1 MRQLSWLHHST
12 YTDLPAAFFVA
23 NSPQVPMAPEVV
35 LVNTALANQLG
46 IPMDNLDSAQQAAYF
61 SGQVLPEG
69 VSPISQA
76 YAGHQYGHY
85 RVLGDGRAH
94 LLGEHLD
101 PQGQRVDIQL
111 KGSGATPYSRG
122 GDGKASLGPM
132 LREYIISEAMHHLG
146 IPTTR
151 SLAVVS
157 TGESVIR
164 DTALPGA
171 VLTRVAASHIRVGTF
186 QFAAYAGQD
195 DSLSALIQYTIQR
208 HYPHCAQHD
217 NPALGLL
224 EAIMYRQIDLIVH
237 WMRVGF
243 IHGVMNT
250 DNMAISGETLDY
262 GPCAFMDAY
271 HSDTVFSSIDRRGRY
286 AYSQQPTI
294 ALWNLTRLAEALLP
308 QIDKNTER
316 ATQLAE
322 GVLAQFV
329 PRYEA
334 AWLAMMRAKLG
345 LLDVQADDAI
355 FIQDLLTIM
364 QAHAADYTNTFYD
377 LSYHQTL
384 SGGGY
389 ESPDFQAWYAR
400 WKARHGGKVS
410 ADAMALMRATNPVMI
425 PRNYLV
431 EQALVAAEQG
441 DMRPCHALLQA
452 QASSYLDQDKVR
464 PYQRPPQPEEMV
476 HQTFCGT

>member
-1 MRQLSWLHHST
+1 MHQLSWLQHST
-12 YTDLPAAFFVA
+12 YTDLPAAFFIA
-23 NSPQVPMAPEVV
+23 NSPQVPIAPEVV

-122 GDGKASLGPM
+122 GDGKATLGPM

-151 SLAVVS
+151 SLTVVS

-224 EAIMYRQIDLIVH
+224 AAIMHRQIDLIVH

-271 HSDTVFSSIDRRGRY
+271 HSDTVFSSIDRWGRY

-308 QIDKNTER
+308 QIDKSTER

-322 GVLAQFV
+322 SVLAQFV
-329 PRYEA
+329 PQYEA

-345 LLDVQADDAI
+345 LLDVQADDAV
-355 FIQDLLTIM
+355 FIQDLL
-364 QAHAADYTNTFYD
+364 Y
-377 LSYHQTL
+377 
-384 SGGGY
+384 
-389 ESPDFQAWYAR
+389 YAS
-400 WKARHGGKVS
+400 ARS
-410 ADAMALMRATNPVMI
+410 RLYQ
-425 PRNYLV
+425 YL
-431 EQALVAAEQG
+431 L
-441 DMRPCHALLQA
+441 
-452 QASSYLDQDKVR
+452 
-464 PYQRPPQPEEMV
+464 
-476 HQTFCGT
+476 